1 MMPQETV
8 AASPAA
14 DLSVAADGV
23 IPPVVEIGPSEMALA
38 MVSLLILFAMASSII
53 TWILLLRRRVPF
65 FGEHALVPERPR
77 PRPHWNAAFF
87 VIFFGFLIF
96 TNAALNM
103 MAVAAGFVE
112 PPTQVTLAETD
123 AAPAGEPTATAADDT
138 PPESTIS
145 VVQILTSTSSMVAAT
160 ICTMLLVL
168 IVRPILPNTPTPGR
182 AVPAVGW
189 LPVRGDLWLG
199 LKAAW
204 LILPVTMIMMGLVSL
219 LQKYSHPVL
228 DALKPDGPDAAPD
241 FGIFAALFFSTAIIT
256 PLVEEF
262 WFRGMLQGGLQRL
275 ADSATDARRWMV
287 TEPAN
292 EVVTAQLVSPSDEHV
307 WPATPINGPYS
318 PPREIDAT
326 PPMHDTA
333 SAATYETRND
343 WTPTAIWP
351 IVVASIVF
359 ALMHWGQGLAPIP
372 LFFLS
377 CALGYL
383 YRQTGSLVPSIIVHF
398 VLNGFT
404 MCVTLL
410 QLL

>member
-1 MMPQETV
+1 MTPLDT
-8 AASPAA
+8 ATP
-14 DLSVAADGV
+14 SVAAEGV
-23 IPPVVEIGPSEMALA
+23 VAPVVDIGPSEIALA
-38 MVSLLILFAMASSII
+38 MVSLLILFAMASSLVM
-53 TWILLLRRRVPF
+53 WIVLLRRRVPF
-65 FGEHALVPERPR
+65 FGQHALVPERPR

-87 VIFFGFLIF
+87 VIFFGFLILANTAF
-96 TNAALNM
+96 NM
-103 MAVAAGFVE
+103 MAAGAGFVE
-112 PPTQVTLAETD
+112 PPAQVTTVETEID
-123 AAPAGEPTATAADDT
+123 PSKEPTTTTADDS
-138 PPESTIS
+138 PPAPTIS

-168 IVRPILPNTPTPGR
+168 VVRPMLPNTPSPGL
-182 AVPAVGW
+182 AIPAVGW
-189 LPVRGDLWLG
+189 LPGRGDLTLG

-204 LILPVTMIMMGLVSL
+204 LILPITMMMMGLVSL
-219 LQKYSHPVL
+219 VQKYSHPVL
-228 DALKPDGPDAAPD
+228 DALKPDGPDSAPD

-275 ADSATDARRWMV
+275 ADAATDTRRW
-287 TEPAN
+287 TILASEK
-292 EVVTAQLVSPSDEHV
+292 ELVTAENV
-307 WPATPINGPYS
+307 GPLHESVPQWMSIDDPYA
-318 PPREIDAT
+318 PPREIVAA
-326 PPMHDTA
+326 PPMSNTIP
-333 SAATYETRND
+333 AAAYETRND
-343 WTPTAIWP
+343 WIPTAIWP